1 MEQMGNLR
9 RDFQTKPVG
18 LHGGGRHGPEG
29 LPSVP
34 TTHEAIHNHSWR
46 GPRANWVWISKTS
59 MMDDE
64 VNLGFPTSVSDVKK
78 FGATT
83 RRAFIHAPSS

>member
-1 MEQMGNLR
+1 MEQMGNLK

-46 GPRANWVWISKTS
+46 GP
-59 MMDDE
+59 
-64 VNLGFPTSVSDVKK
+64 
-78 FGATT
+78 
-83 RRAFIHAPSS
+83 